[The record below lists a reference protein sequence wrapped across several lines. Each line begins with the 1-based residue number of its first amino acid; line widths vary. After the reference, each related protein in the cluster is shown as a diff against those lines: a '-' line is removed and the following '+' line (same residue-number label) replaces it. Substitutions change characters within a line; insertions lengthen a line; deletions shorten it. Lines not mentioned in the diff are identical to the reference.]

1 MGVNWAI
8 GRPQMVRQHGF
19 LGGGRTDQILPP
31 SMPGFRDADLYPLKG
46 AQVAKAKSL
55 AAGSSRGGKAT
66 MYTFNS
72 AFGPTIAQVVQ
83 FNPKQIGIDVD
94 VKTYDRPGTRA

>member
-1 MGVNWAI
+1 
-8 GRPQMVRQHGF
+8 
-19 LGGGRTDQILPP
+19 
-31 SMPGFRDADLYPLKG
+31 
-46 AQVAKAKSL
+46 
-55 AAGSSRGGKAT
+55 